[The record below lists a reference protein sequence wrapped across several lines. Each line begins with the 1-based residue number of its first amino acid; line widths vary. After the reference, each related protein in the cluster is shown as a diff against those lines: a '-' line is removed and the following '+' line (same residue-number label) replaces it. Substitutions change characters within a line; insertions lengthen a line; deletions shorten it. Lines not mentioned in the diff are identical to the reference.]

1 LIAERRGND
10 AKTHRGVHAQFA
22 RLTRNEPRLGPELRQ
37 FLPQS
42 YDMKSIADYGLAPD
56 TDIPLERAA
65 AAIDTAEGFITRV
78 AKRLT

>member
-1 LIAERRGND
+1 MPNLLGSQEASRGS
-10 AKTHRGVHAQFA
+10 V
-22 RLTRNEPRLGPELRQ
+22 ELRQ

-42 YDMKSIADYGLAPD
+42 YDMKSIADYRLGPD

-78 AKRLT
+78 AELMT